1 LYKCNFQLTSIFD
14 FKCAYILQDWIILML
29 TTRLRFLTAG
39 ESHGPAL
46 TTIIEGLPAGL
57 PLTSEAIDHELTRR
71 QKGYGAG
78 PRMKMERDHAEILSG
93 VMDGLT
99 IGSPLSM
106 QITNLNHEKWRGKEI
121 EPFTTPRP
129 GHADLTGVIK
139 YGYRDLRPSLE
150 RASARE
156 TAARVAVGA
165 VCKHLLAQFGVQIFG
180 YVTSIGKVNAD
191 LSAIP
196 LEERGLRAEES
207 DVRCPDPEIA
217 ALMRVRIQDI
227 MQERDTLG
235 GVIEV
240 AALHLPVGLGSHVH
254 WDRKLEARLGAA
266 VLGVQAIKGVEF
278 GPAFDNTRLPGTLV
292 HDAIRLN
299 PDSQDLQRP
308 TNRAGGLEGGM
319 TNGQPLIIRAAMKP
333 IATTLTPQQT
343 VDIATGKETAT
354 VYERSDFCP
363 VPRAVPIIEGVVA
376 FILADALLE
385 KLGGDS
391 LLEMKSRFEKLRTAA
406 IDDLPM
412 DNIGHTFWPN
422 D

>member
-1 LYKCNFQLTSIFD
+1 
-14 FKCAYILQDWIILML
+14 
-29 TTRLRFLTAG
+29 LRFLTAG
-39 ESHGPAL
+39 ESHGPEL
-46 TTIIEGLPAGL
+46 TAILEGLPAGL
-57 PLTSEAIDHELTRR
+57 PLTSEIIDRELTRR
-71 QKGYGAG
+71 QHGYGAG
-78 PRMKMERDHAEILSG
+78 PRMKMERDHAEILGG

-99 IGSPLSM
+99 IGSPLAL
-106 QITNLNHEKWRGKEI
+106 QINNLNHKKWRGKDI

-129 GHADLTGVIK
+129 GHADLTGAVK
-139 YGYRDLRPSLE
+139 YGYHDLRPSLE

-180 YVTSIGKVNAD
+180 YVTSIGKVDAD
-191 LSAIP
+191 LNAIP
-196 LEERGLRAEES
+196 LEERGLRAEET
-207 DVRCPDPEIA
+207 DVRCPDHKAAEAMRARIREI
-217 ALMRVRIQDI
+217 MD
-227 MQERDTLG
+227 ERDTLG
-235 GVIEV
+235 GIIEV
-240 AALHLPVGLGSHVH
+240 AALHLPIGLGSHVH

-278 GPAFDNTRLPGTLV
+278 GSAFENSGLPGTQV
-292 HDAIRLN
+292 HDAIQLN
-299 PDSQDLQRP
+299 KTQQEIRTHGRSSASNKLARP

-333 IATTLTPQQT
+333 IATTLNPQQT
-343 VDIATGKETAT
+343 VDLATGQETTT

-363 VPRAVPIIEGVVA
+363 VPRAVPIIEGVVS

-391 LLEMKSRFEKLRTAA
+391 LLEMKDRFETLRSAT

-412 DNIGHTFWPN
+412 DNVGHIFWP
-422 D
+422 DD